1 VYEKPLAIG
10 GADLIVRVVPILL
23 QNYFGLAAQTF
34 GNGYFITR
42 RLTAVA

>member
-1 VYEKPLAIG
+1 
-10 GADLIVRVVPILL
+10 LL